1 MQAPRSRTTLND
13 VALQAG
19 VSIATASRVLS
30 GSRDRVRPALAIRVE
45 EAAAELDYRPNPHAR
60 ALVQASSPTV
70 AVIVHDLSDPYFSEL
85 VRGALRVAAADDRL
99 VMICASFRDPDREV
113 AYVREMRTQRMHAVL
128 IAGGSSRGLEPGAPL
143 GAELAAYRAEGGRVA
158 VMVAGHGHPAAVPD
172 HRQGGA
178 AAARHLLDLGHRR
191 LGVITGPEQLSSVA
205 ERLAGVEEQ
214 VRSAGHPDPVVVF
227 ADFTREGGAAA
238 VESLMSE
245 APETTGVLAL
255 NDLMAAGAIRRLEQ
269 LGLTVPGDVSVVG
282 FDDIPLAADFHPS
295 LTTVRIPLEEIGAA
309 AMRLALSLDP
319 GSEYAPTE
327 VFGTELVVRQSTG
340 PPPH

>member
-1 MQAPRSRTTLND
+1 
-13 VALQAG
+13 
-19 VSIATASRVLS
+19 
-30 GSRDRVRPALAIRVE
+30 
-45 EAAAELDYRPNPHAR
+45 
-60 ALVQASSPTV
+60 
-70 AVIVHDLSDPYFSEL
+70 
-85 VRGALRVAAADDRL
+85 
-99 VMICASFRDPDREV
+99 
-113 AYVREMRTQRMHAVL
+113 
-128 IAGGSSRGLEPGAPL
+128 
-143 GAELAAYRAEGGRVA
+143 
-158 VMVAGHGHPAAVPD
+158 MVAGHGHPAAVPD

-205 ERLAGVEEQ
+205 ERLAGFEEQ
-214 VRSAGHPDPVVVF
+214 VRSAGHPDPAVVF